1 MATPFVL
8 SDETVENSH
17 GFYLDNAGGQL
28 DRFRENP
35 VMLYGHN
42 DEKVIGRWENIR
54 FEGVK
59 MLADADFDPDDDEAK
74 KVQGKVERGYLRGAS
89 LGIGIIGA
97 EKRYNEVTKREELH
111 VTQWEAYEG
120 SVVSIPS
127 NSHALRLKIYDG
139 TGRVLQDSE
148 IEGHLKAVLKLSA
161 SSQNDNER
169 TEFQNDINMD
179 KINLTAEAL
188 VALGLSDTANPAAVS
203 AAVVALHT
211 ACKKASDALATL
223 KKEAEEAKE
232 KAIQDMVDAAVATG
246 QLKADQKN
254 DMITLA
260 RTDIEAARRF
270 IASLSAKKSLAEQ
283 LNSAK
288 GSGASLSGDRSG
300 WTFMDWLKQD
310 GAGLQKM
317 QAERPDEYKR
327 LHDAYGN

>member
-8 SDETVENSH
+8 SDETIENSH
-17 GFYLDNAGGQL
+17 GFYLDNAGAQL

-42 DEKVIGRWENIR
+42 DEKVIGRWANMR
-54 FEGVK
+54 FEGGQ
-59 MLADADFDPDDDEAK
+59 LRADADFDTGDDEAK
-74 KVQGKVERGYLRGAS
+74 KIQGKVERGYLRGAS

-97 EKRYNEVTKREELH
+97 EKRYNEVTQREELH
-111 VTQWEAYEG
+111 VTQWEAYEA

-127 NSHALRLKIYDG
+127 NSRALKLKIYDG
-139 TGRVLQDSE
+139 AGRALQDAE
-148 IEGHLKAVLKLSA
+148 IEGHLQAVLKLSA
-161 SSQNDNER
+161 SGQNENKQ

-179 KINLTAEAL
+179 KINLSPEAL
-188 VALGLSDTANPAAVS
+188 VALGLSESATLAAVS
-203 AAVVALHT
+203 SAIVALHT
-211 ACKKASDALATL
+211 TANKTADELATL
-223 KKEAEEAKE
+223 KKEAEKAKE
-232 KAIQDMVDAAVATG
+232 KAIQDMVDNAVNAG

-260 RTDIEAARRF
+260 RTDIEAARRL

-283 LNSAK
+283 LNSAN
-288 GSGASLSGDRSG
+288 GSGASLSGNRSG

-310 GAGLQKM
+310 SAGLRKM